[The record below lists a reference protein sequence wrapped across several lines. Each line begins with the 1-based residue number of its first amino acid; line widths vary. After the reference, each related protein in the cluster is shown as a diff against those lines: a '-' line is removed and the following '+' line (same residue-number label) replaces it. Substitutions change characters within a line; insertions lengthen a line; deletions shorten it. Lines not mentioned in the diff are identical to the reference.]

1 MNVKFVYASRT
12 FSLVLYAYTC
22 TCRKYMIFV
31 SFSSQDP
38 RNYTVTFGTRVNLP
52 YMQHYVQQIFIHENY
67 IRGELHDD
75 IAVILSDLEI
85 SDNTLEIAKKMNKKE
100 TIKGFFEEFKMLS
113 DS

>member
-1 MNVKFVYASRT
+1 
-12 FSLVLYAYTC
+12 
-22 TCRKYMIFV
+22 MIFI

-75 IAVILSDLEI
+75 IAVILLTEKVLFKESSLIFIMFDLIETDELCEI
-85 SDNTLEIAKKMNKKE
+85 NSL
-100 TIKGFFEEFKMLS
+100 GH
-113 DS
+113 